1 MLLLI
6 SSAPGTDNYS
16 RAIRL
21 AEELNAKVC
30 LLQNAVYGA
39 RENIPGEVY
48 AIRDD
53 LRLRGVGD
61 DEVLAKVIDYSELID
76 IMLSEDRVIGCF

>member
-1 MLLLI
+1 MLFLI

-16 RAIRL
+16 RAIKL
-21 AEELNAKVC
+21 AGELNARVC

-39 RENIPGEVY
+39 RDNLQGEVY
-48 AIRDD
+48 VLRDD
-53 LRLRGVGD
+53 LKLRGVGD
-61 DEVLAKVIDYSELID
+61 DEVLAKVIDYGKLID

>member
-1 MLLLI
+1 MLFLI

-16 RAIRL
+16 RTIKL

-39 RENIPGEVY
+39 REKIPPEVY
-48 AIRDD
+48 VIGDD

-61 DEVLAKVIDYSELID
+61 DEVFAKVIDYGELVD